1 MDNKIIEKEL
11 SYKLGGIFFEIQ
23 GELGR
28 FCRERQ
34 YADLLEKKLEKA
46 KIKFKREYPIEIA
59 NRKSNFVDFI
69 VEDKILIDLKAKP
82 FIKKEDYFQM
92 KRYLGVTNIALG
104 LIVNF
109 QNQYL
114 KPKRIL
120 NGNAQNK
127 KFVDSDKFVASDRF
141 KGFTMVELL
150 IAMAIFVIV
159 ISIATGIFVQS
170 LRSQRNI
177 IGLMAIND
185 NASSALEQMAREF
198 RTGSLF
204 SSLSPEE
211 LKFTNYLGQAVT
223 YRWNSQNESLERG
236 VGDDFKAITASDV
249 KVRRANFILRGAESG
264 DGLPT
269 RVTAILSVGSGKRDL
284 KDITTNLQTTVS
296 ARNLD

>member
-1 MDNKIIEKEL
+1 MDKIIEKEL

-249 KVRRANFILRGAESG
+249 KVRRANFILSGAESG